1 MSLSLLLSGVGSG
14 PASTSDPPRRRS
26 CSSAA
31 RVAGRGSVNSGTGER
46 RGGGVGWRGGATK
59 PARGSGGQG
68 SGTPC
73 LWRTARPLEQAG
85 PAPARRARWLQA
97 SRSRP
102 WPLRDFVSFFVPAKL
117 IRATSLLPHPSG
129 PPSKIGMGFF
139 ALAEQSDGYG
149 APARRVAP
157 GRPSMSALR
166 LRPERSVFARAQCVR
181 VCVVGVRVSCV
192 QQRGCPGASSLSH
205 PKLPRAGPRGAR
217 ARVRRRRDAWSD
229 RARKCQQAPADGA
242 LVLQESGIQRGL
254 VGDDNRQRRSGDDR
268 GCTGTVESRKQHAG
282 LAGAAGRCLKGFLHT
297 HAGTHEHPPDHP

>member
-1 MSLSLLLSGVGSG
+1 MWAGGGGQQNLRGALAGRDQGRRVCGVQRGRWSKQGQRQRGAPDGSRHLALARGLSRLRLLLVT
-14 PASTSDPPRRRS
+14 AKWI
-26 CSSAA
+26 
-31 RVAGRGSVNSGTGER
+31 
-46 RGGGVGWRGGATK
+46 RGG
-59 PARGSGGQG
+59 P
-68 SGTPC
+68 
-73 LWRTARPLEQAG
+73 
-85 PAPARRARWLQA
+85 
-97 SRSRP
+97 
-102 WPLRDFVSFFVPAKL
+102 
-117 IRATSLLPHPSG
+117 LLPHPSG

-229 RARKCQQAPADGA
+229 RARKRQLTARWFCRKAAASGDWWATTTGNGAAGTTGAALAWWNHGNNTQDWQAQLAAVSKVSCTRTQARTNTRPTTHRFQQAPARLPIDMCCIDA
-242 LVLQESGIQRGL
+242 CHKHVARQEATSTLQD
-254 VGDDNRQRRSGDDR
+254 V
-268 GCTGTVESRKQHAG
+268 CTGRSVSTCEPTFRVR
-282 LAGAAGRCLKGFLHT
+282 
-297 HAGTHEHPPDHP
+297 

>member
-1 MSLSLLLSGVGSG
+1 MWAGGGGNKTCEGLWRAGIRDAVSVAYSAAAG
-14 PASTSDPPRRRS
+14 ASRASA
-26 CSSAA
+26 SAA
-31 RVAGRGSVNSGTGER
+31 RQMAPGISLSPVASSF
-46 RGGGVGWRGGATK
+46 
-59 PARGSGGQG
+59 P
-68 SGTPC
+68 
-73 LWRTARPLEQAG
+73 
-85 PAPARRARWLQA
+85 
-97 SRSRP
+97 
-102 WPLRDFVSFFVPAKL
+102 FFVPAKL

-229 RARKCQQAPADGA
+229 RARKPADGA

-268 GCTGTVESRKQHAG
+268 GCTGMVESRKQHAG

>member
-1 MSLSLLLSGVGSG
+1 MWAGGGGQQNLRGALAGRDQGRRVCGVQRGRWSKQGQRQRGAPDGSRHLALARGLSRLRLLLVT
-14 PASTSDPPRRRS
+14 AKWI
-26 CSSAA
+26 
-31 RVAGRGSVNSGTGER
+31 
-46 RGGGVGWRGGATK
+46 RGG
-59 PARGSGGQG
+59 
-68 SGTPC
+68 
-73 LWRTARPLEQAG
+73 PL
-85 PAPARRARWLQA
+85 
-97 SRSRP
+97 
-102 WPLRDFVSFFVPAKL
+102 
-117 IRATSLLPHPSG
+117 LLPHPSG

-268 GCTGTVESRKQHAG
+268 GCTGMVESRKQHAG